1 MHTTTLLKDM
11 NMMRIVVISGGL
23 GSPSS
28 TRVLGDDIVTRLR
41 EALALEGEEVHA
53 VVVELRELAHPIVD
67 AMLTGFPTGE
77 LARVLDDVASADAL
91 VVVSPTFSASIS
103 GLVTSFFDILEPDTL
118 KGTPV
123 LMAATGGTERHSLM
137 LEFAMRPL
145 LSYLGAVPIRT
156 AVFAATADFGGPGA
170 AGLDRRVKVAADE
183 LAAVLTA
190 APRRDAEADDFV
202 DFATLLGAR

>member
-1 MHTTTLLKDM
+1 MS
-11 NMMRIVVISGGL
+11 RIVVISGGL

-41 EALALEGEEVHA
+41 EALALEGEELDAH
-53 VVVELRELAHPIVD
+53 VVELRELAHATVD

-77 LARVLDDVASADAL
+77 LARVVDDVASADAL

-103 GLVTSFFDILEPDTL
+103 GLVKSFFDILEPDTL
-118 KGTPV
+118 AGKPV

-145 LSYLGAVPIRT
+145 LSYLGAVPVRT

-170 AGLDRRVKVAADE
+170 AGLDRRVKIAAGE
-183 LAAVLTA
+183 LAAALTA
-190 APRRDAEADDFV
+190 APRRAADTEDFV
-202 DFATLLGAR
+202 DFATLLGARRR